1 LPQLGAQHDTQH
13 PAPRT
18 PHPYLDAVENPSA
31 ALFRLLQRVPNFM
44 DETTA
49 YTLDEARFAE
59 AIGYQANKVHTI
71 LTEGIAALLPLLPPL
86 PPLPYNAPAPLASLC
101 NIMAHLTDEAEATK
115 TIANSFFNM
124 AADFFAD
131 NLDYPQVSDIAVFE
145 RELHTVTV
153 AKLARAVEG
162 NYERHDYFRL
172 LGLMQLLPGDITN
185 VPRLTPEQGRMCQTV
200 GNLASRAK
208 VLLWSGVKAINNL
221 SFLLYKVAPDM
232 HVPDTSAFV
241 AQLKAEYEFMCASE
255 ENYWRAASHVFRDVQ
270 QPG

>member
-1 LPQLGAQHDTQH
+1 MTPSA
-13 PAPRT
+13 

-49 YTLDEARFAE
+49 YTLDEAQFAE

-71 LTEGIAALLPLLPPL
+71 LTEGIAALQPLLPLLP
-86 PPLPYNAPAPLASLC
+86 YHAPAPLASLR

-131 NLDYPQVSDIAVFE
+131 NLDYPQVSDISIFE

-221 SFLLYKVAPDM
+221 SFLLYKVAPDIR
-232 HVPDTSAFV
+232 VPDTSAFV

-255 ENYWRAASHVFRDVQ
+255 ENYRRAASHVFRAEQ
-270 QPG
+270 QLG